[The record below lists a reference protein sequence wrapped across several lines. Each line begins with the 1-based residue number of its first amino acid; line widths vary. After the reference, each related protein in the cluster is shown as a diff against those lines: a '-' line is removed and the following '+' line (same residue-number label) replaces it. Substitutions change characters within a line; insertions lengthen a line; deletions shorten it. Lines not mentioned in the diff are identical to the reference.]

1 MTRRPTDHHA
11 SSRSRSAVPALLA
24 PLDRAALGLC
34 LLAASALLFGC
45 SEAPEGIQTA
55 GGSTVQWTP
64 PDTVAVL
71 VPGETTGGTAR
82 WESPDSAQAAWLA
95 EHGFDRIGTRL
106 SHAKTQ
112 ELWIERLRTLR
123 GLIGR
128 EHIPEAREAVVR
140 ELAIEAVGSDEHLG
154 LELSEDFDADRFQE
168 RLEQRLGLEGATR
181 EKVQA
186 RIDTF
191 EAALEDYRERRV
203 FGHVYYAR
211 SD

>member
-1 MTRRPTDHHA
+1 MFLRDATR
-11 SSRSRSAVPALLA
+11 VPLRLVVLLIA
-24 PLDRAALGLC
+24 P
-34 LLAASALLFGC
+34 ALLFGC
-45 SEAPEGIQTA
+45 SEAPEDIQTA
-55 GGSTVQWTP
+55 GGSTVQWAP

-71 VPGETTGGTAR
+71 VPGEPAGGNAR

-95 EHGFDRIGTRL
+95 EHGFERVGTRL
-106 SHAKTQ
+106 SDAKTQ
-112 ELWIERLRTLR
+112 ELWLERLRTLR
-123 GLIGR
+123 GLIDH

-154 LELSEDFDADRFQE
+154 LELSENFDADRFQE
-168 RLEQRLGLEGATR
+168 RLEQRLGLKGATR
-181 EKVQA
+181 EEVQA
-186 RIDTF
+186 KIDTF